1 MNSTRDLI
9 WGIALSLL
17 FHGTFLGLP
26 FSSGGQRLIPT
37 HQSIPLEV
45 SLVELKGHEGGP
57 PSMKLALLARPERV
71 RQSVSIM
78 RGRVTKKRKQSPV
91 ALEEEPIPLLRGKPF
106 IPLTEKKTLTPIPE
120 PLSPAP
126 GPRIEN
132 TVSQPGEEG
141 AERTPSPSPLPS
153 AENQIRGENLQASLI
168 PEGKDSSRS
177 YPTTLAIPRYD
188 RNPKPPYPRIARR
201 RGYEGVVVLKVEI
214 LPNGRV
220 GELRVKSSSG
230 HRILDRCALK
240 TVKKWRFIPAKRG
253 VDPIRDWGDIIIK
266 FQLDKGEP

>member
-1 MNSTRDLI
+1 MNGTRDLI

-17 FHGTFLGLP
+17 FHGIFLGLP

-37 HQSIPLEV
+37 HQSIPVEI

-57 PSMKLALLARPERV
+57 PRMKLALRARPERV
-71 RQSVSIM
+71 RQSVSIR
-78 RGRVTKKRKQSPV
+78 RGRVMKKRKQSQV
-91 ALEEEPIPLLRGKPF
+91 ALEEKPIPVLREKPF

-132 TVSQPGEEG
+132 NVSQPGEEG
-141 AERTPSPSPLPS
+141 AKRTPSASPLPS
-153 AENQIRGENLQASLI
+153 AENQIRGEDLRASLI
-168 PEGKDSSRS
+168 PEGKNSSRS

-188 RNPKPPYPRIARR
+188 RNPTSPYPRIARR
-201 RGYEGVVVLKVEI
+201 RGYEGVVVLMVEI

-220 GELRVKSSSG
+220 GELRVRRSSG
-230 HRILDRCALK
+230 HHMLDRSALK

-253 VDPIRDWGDIIIK
+253 EEPIRIWVDIPIK
-266 FQLDKGEP
+266 FQLDKEEP